1 MWKRQKLLEETVTV
15 VNEQPPTRGSGGIA
29 IISTPATIEIRM
41 LMLPDMTIYREPR
54 KEGQYSYERLL
65 AHVSKDEMDKVDM
78 IPGKTKIVWNG
89 LTYKVVNII
98 DYRSKLLFRNAEIEM
113 RRQLGDI

>member
-1 MWKRQKLLEETVTV
+1 MWKMSKNFEETVTV

-29 IISTPATIEIRM
+29 IITTPATQEIKM
-41 LMLPDMTIYREPR
+41 VMLPDMNVFREPR
-54 KEGQYSYERLL
+54 KEGQYNYERLF
-65 AHVSKDEMDKVDM
+65 AQVSKDEIDKVEM
-78 IPGKTKIVWNG
+78 IPGKTKVVWNG

-98 DYRSKLLFRNAEIEM
+98 DYTSKKLFRNAEIEM